1 MAVLGL
7 CARWSRRCSMWR
19 NSLAEWKASWNLNV
33 GSWQEKKKKKNKKSQ
48 TCFIFCQTMIH
59 CFTQVGFVVLCLL
72 SNVSAPGFSAGVSRH
87 RRAARGASWGQGP
100 LGPGDGCCFF
110 TYQRQAPDP
119 ASSLTCMH
127 FPTGGPDGLLMQYWG
142 WLQAFR
148 IAVIQTEGFYQLM
161 SVLLSR
167 FGMVLVFF
175 FFTSKKSWS
184 WLVIYIACLG
194 EEHFEE
200 KHFEEL
206 KCKKSVILIF

>member
-1 MAVLGL
+1 MLQKHTDSRNG
-7 CARWSRRCSMWR
+7 CARAVCQVKQKMLHVKKFSGRMKGLMEFKCRL
-19 NSLAEWKASWNLNV
+19 LAGK
-33 GSWQEKKKKKNKKSQ
+33 KKKKKNKKSQ

-127 FPTGGPDGLLMQYWG
+127 FPTGGPDGLLMQY
-142 WLQAFR
+142 
-148 IAVIQTEGFYQLM
+148 
-161 SVLLSR
+161 
-167 FGMVLVFF
+167 
-175 FFTSKKSWS
+175 
-184 WLVIYIACLG
+184 
-194 EEHFEE
+194 
-200 KHFEEL
+200 
-206 KCKKSVILIF
+206 